1 MGLGDM
7 SGRFPSFDDRGMAF
21 GNRDF
26 GYPRP
31 GDLPGRLA
39 KKMIYGNWYIGWLG
53 RKRRAAGELGGQA
66 DLGSKGSR
74 GSHLGSLPIKGMG
87 HIGTTEKNG

>member
-7 SGRFPSFDDRGMAF
+7 LGRFLLFDDRGMVF

-26 GYPRP
+26 GYLRF
-31 GDLPGRLA
+31 GDLFGRLV

-53 RKRRAAGELGGQA
+53 RKRRVVGEFGG
-66 DLGSKGSR
+66 
-74 GSHLGSLPIKGMG
+74 
-87 HIGTTEKNG
+87 

>member
-1 MGLGDM
+1 
-7 SGRFPSFDDRGMAF
+7 
-21 GNRDF
+21 
-26 GYPRP
+26 
-31 GDLPGRLA
+31 
-39 KKMIYGNWYIGWLG
+39 MIYGNWYIGWLG